1 MTTPTRVNL
10 SKWEDG
16 VKKDYVLKSRYGVV
30 LTISGKCIV
39 GGFRL
44 FFCKRRNKEF
54 VLKMIAFGNL
64 ELSVEIF
71 EACSF
76 RLVFVHY

>member
-16 VKKDYVLKSRYGVV
+16 VKKDYVLKPRYGVV
-30 LTISGKCIV
+30 LTISGKFIV

-44 FFCKRRNKEF
+44 FLCKRRNKEF
-54 VLKMIAFGNL
+54 VLKMTAFVNL
-64 ELSVEIF
+64 GLSVEIS
-71 EACSF
+71 EASSV